1 MKPLITFFLAGV
13 FFCTLT
19 QCKKG
24 KNTPQPVDND
34 EKNVVEDGRY
44 IIRSKY
50 FCNGGCFV
58 FRFGQNYET
67 INWEWTT
74 KENLESIKQDTD
86 PFNLYIW
93 NIVRTGA
100 LGEALLIYPDSTSA
114 NGWSERL
121 INPMSYYAIYQQMPD
136 GNFSY
141 LPQDALPD
149 GYTEDEAETGGR
161 SQYVQMINTDVSPV
175 SNGFDHDLA
184 RVFIR
189 LATDSTRRIM
199 LLKKNTWSAYFS
211 LLVDPD
217 GSDCDELENINYARP
232 VWRGTFLCPNSSFIG
247 EFNKIWLLD
256 ACYTTQVVLERID

>member
-1 MKPLITFFLAGV
+1 MRALITFFFAGV

-34 EKNVVEDGRY
+34 EKNVVENGRY

-74 KENLESIKQDTD
+74 KENLESIKQDAD
-86 PFNLYIW
+86 PFNYYVW
-93 NIVRTGA
+93 NIAKTGA
-100 LGEALLIYPDSTSA
+100 IGSGIYIYADPLSPD
-114 NGWSERL
+114 GVSEKL
-121 INPMSYYAIYQQMPD
+121 TNPLSYYAIYQQMPD
-136 GNFSY
+136 GNYSY
-141 LPQDALPD
+141 LPQDALPY
-149 GYTEDEAETGGR
+149 GYTDDPAETGGP
-161 SQYVQMINTDVSPV
+161 SAYVSMINTDISPV
-175 SNGFDHDLA
+175 SNEFNHDLA

-189 LATDSTRRIM
+189 KITDSTRRITLM
-199 LLKKNTWSAYFS
+199 RNGMWATYFS

-217 GSDCDELENINYARP
+217 GSACDDLDNTNYSHP
-232 VWRGTFLCPNSSFIG
+232 VWRGTWLCPHTASIG
-247 EFNKIWLLD
+247 NAWHVD
-256 ACYTTQVVLERID
+256 ACYTSQVVLEKID